1 MKARLLN
8 SVLLACA
15 VCVAPAGFAQTPK
28 PAPNYSAPKTSFGHP
43 DLEGVWTSNFMTML
57 EGAPDV
63 PLVLPEKEAKEYVDR
78 AVDAFAE
85 RTTKGLD
92 PELPEIAKAT
102 EGLPIVRGERR
113 TRTVVQP
120 ANGVLPYTAEARKE
134 SKAGPVTKRYDN
146 PEERPAWERCL
157 VGLAVP
163 PVTNIGA
170 GSLNPRQIF
179 QTSADQLIIHSE
191 YGDEAR
197 LIPFAAT
204 HKPKVLHNT
213 SLGDSIAR
221 WEGDTLVI
229 ETVSLPEA
237 DRVRLVSNLVVTKNS
252 KVIER
257 YTRLS
262 ENELLYQY
270 TVEDPAIYTAPW
282 SAEYSLYRTDQR
294 MFESSCHEGNYA
306 LKNILQGGRVAD
318 MRLAEAQR

>member
-102 EGLPIVRGERR
+102 EGLPSGRGDPR

-120 ANGVLPYTAEARKE
+120 ANGVLP
-134 SKAGPVTKRYDN
+134 
-146 PEERPAWERCL
+146 
-157 VGLAVP
+157 
-163 PVTNIGA
+163 
-170 GSLNPRQIF
+170 
-179 QTSADQLIIHSE
+179 
-191 YGDEAR
+191 
-197 LIPFAAT
+197 
-204 HKPKVLHNT
+204 
-213 SLGDSIAR
+213 
-221 WEGDTLVI
+221 
-229 ETVSLPEA
+229 
-237 DRVRLVSNLVVTKNS
+237 
-252 KVIER
+252 
-257 YTRLS
+257 
-262 ENELLYQY
+262 
-270 TVEDPAIYTAPW
+270 
-282 SAEYSLYRTDQR
+282 
-294 MFESSCHEGNYA
+294 
-306 LKNILQGGRVAD
+306 
-318 MRLAEAQR
+318 